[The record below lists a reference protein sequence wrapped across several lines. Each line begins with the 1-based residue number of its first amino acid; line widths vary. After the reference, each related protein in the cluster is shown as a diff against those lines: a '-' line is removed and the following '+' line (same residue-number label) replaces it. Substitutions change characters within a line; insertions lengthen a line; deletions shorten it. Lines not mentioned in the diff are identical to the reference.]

1 MAMERLAPLLAA
13 FALLAAPAAAQE
25 DQNPDE
31 ETDAAE
37 TAAEADESAS
47 SEDVDLLDDPELD
60 IQGFDPDADDDFIPS
75 EEIPADE
82 PIAFPTDI

>member
-13 FALLAAPAAAQE
+13 FVLLAAPAVAQE
-25 DQNPDE
+25 DQSSDE
-31 ETDAAE
+31 DTDAAE
-37 TAAEADESAS
+37 TAAEADESAAS
-47 SEDVDLLDDPELD
+47 DDVDLLDDPELD